1 MPRVTLIDVSKFRRK
16 NTKRFKAH
24 RLYREKLTLQ
34 PHLSDEKKMK
44 IIWLIPILSFY
55 LQKFSINNLQL

>member
-1 MPRVTLIDVSKFRRK
+1 MPRVTLIDVSEFRRK

-34 PHLSDEKKMK
+34 PHLSDEKKDENYLAYPNIIFLFAK
-44 IIWLIPILSFY
+44 IFH
-55 LQKFSINNLQL
+55 